1 MADGGGVASEEKD
14 MISPSD
20 LATTIQRPFIE
31 VSKAME
37 LFKLFEIAELI
48 DENEMLYQWL
58 DTERL
63 ENMLKR
69 IYHDTHDVG
78 ASDLWNIVKGVVKL
92 LLTER
97 RVSRMS
103 ATLILTC
110 AQTNN
115 ARTLVILSIMRF
127 ISLL

>member
-1 MADGGGVASEEKD
+1 MADGGGVAPEEKD

>member
-1 MADGGGVASEEKD
+1 MASEEKD

-69 IYHDTHDVG
+69 IYNDTHDAG

-97 RVSRMS
+97 RVRQ
-103 ATLILTC
+103 I
-110 AQTNN
+110 
-115 ARTLVILSIMRF
+115 
-127 ISLL
+127 